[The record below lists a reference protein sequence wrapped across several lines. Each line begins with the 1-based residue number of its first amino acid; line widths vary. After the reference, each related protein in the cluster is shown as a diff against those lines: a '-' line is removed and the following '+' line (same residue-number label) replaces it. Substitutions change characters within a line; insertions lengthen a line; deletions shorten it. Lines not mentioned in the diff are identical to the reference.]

1 VFVAVITLIGMAL
14 SLYAAVALLER
25 RLLAWRTP
33 EEVR

>member
-1 VFVAVITLIGMAL
+1 MAL

-33 EEVR
+33 EEAR